1 EGELPDKI
9 GAKLEIGKILVR
21 DLTKAGRN
29 VKDPSVLTNDWNS
42 ILKDPTIDIVVE
54 VMGGMEPAKTYIL
67 QALQSG
73 KNVVTAN
80 KDLLAAYG
88 KEVLNAAEE
97 AGKDLLFEAA
107 VAGGIPIIRPLKQCL
122 LGNHITEV
130 MGIV

>member
-1 EGELPDKI
+1 M
-9 GAKLEIGKILVR
+9 R

-130 MGIV
+130 MGIVNGTTNFILSR

>member
-1 EGELPDKI
+1 MKTIENKKIRIALLGLGTVGSGVYEVLGGLEGELPDKI

-67 QALQSG
+67 QALQ
-73 KNVVTAN
+73 
-80 KDLLAAYG
+80 
-88 KEVLNAAEE
+88 
-97 AGKDLLFEAA
+97 
-107 VAGGIPIIRPLKQCL
+107 
-122 LGNHITEV
+122 
-130 MGIV
+130 